1 MAPQYRKTPARYYVA
16 TYGDG
21 GLVVEL
27 FTCPLA
33 YGRAVKKAQQDHAR
47 GFNDMGELDTW
58 TCGDCALL
66 ERVERPE
73 GVAA

>member
-1 MAPQYRKTPARYYVA
+1 MTKLQARAAPQFRKIPARYYVA

-33 YGRAVKKAQQDHAR
+33 YGRAVNTAQRDHAR
-47 GFNDMGELDTW
+47 GYNAMGEIDTW
-58 TCGDCALL
+58 TCGDTNIL
-66 ERVERPE
+66 ETIQ
-73 GVAA
+73 